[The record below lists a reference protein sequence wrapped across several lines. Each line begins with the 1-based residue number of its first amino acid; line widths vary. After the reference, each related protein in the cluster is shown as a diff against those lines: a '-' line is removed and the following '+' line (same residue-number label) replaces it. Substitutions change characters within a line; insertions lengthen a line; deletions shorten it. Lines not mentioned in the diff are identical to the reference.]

1 VLQGM
6 PQILSPNNSV
16 LVIGRILVYSD
27 SDLPTIYNLAK
38 QIQVV
43 PLTIRRRSH

>member
-1 VLQGM
+1 M
-6 PQILSPNNSV
+6 KQISSPTNSV

-27 SDLPTIYNLAK
+27 TDLPNAYNLAK

-43 PLTIRRRSH
+43 PLAIRRPSQ